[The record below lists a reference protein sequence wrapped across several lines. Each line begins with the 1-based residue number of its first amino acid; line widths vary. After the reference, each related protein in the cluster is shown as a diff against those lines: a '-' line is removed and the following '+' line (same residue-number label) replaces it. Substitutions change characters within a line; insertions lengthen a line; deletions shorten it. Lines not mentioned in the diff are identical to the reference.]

1 MQNFINI
8 ERVELRQKKVSERVK
23 DFKQSYEL
31 FNKEDATTQASR
43 CIQCGDPFCHDRCPL
58 HNYIP
63 FWLRA
68 TYFVKEELAFN
79 LSNESNPFPEITGR
93 VCPQDRLCEGS
104 CSLNDGHGA
113 VTIGAIETY
122 ISEQAFKKG
131 LKPKFPGIT
140 TDKKVAIIGSGPAG
154 LSAATFLLRAGI
166 KVSIYEKELK
176 PGGLLTYAIP
186 GFKLDKDV
194 VFRRVNWLKEAGL
207 ELHLG
212 KEVGKDIDFDE
223 IINSHDASFIAIGQE
238 GSRRPNITNENA
250 PRVMM
255 AIDFLRLSQKKLL
268 GEEVE
273 DSTQLKD
280 KNIVVIGGGD
290 TAMDC
295 LRVAIREGAK
305 SAKCIYRR
313 DKSSMPGS
321 NKDFKIA
328 LEEGAKFSFNAAPK
342 EILVNSDGEAIG
354 LNMQK
359 TIIEKD
365 PKSLKESIKMVKGSE
380 FKVDAD
386 LIIFALGFIS
396 KKSNFLAENGVEI
409 DKFGHIVVNENLETT
424 KPSVYAGGDCQRG
437 SDLVVTAAADGKR
450 AAQNIIKS
458 LLL

>member
-238 GSRRPNITNENA
+238 GSRKPKITYVNA

-255 AIDFLRLSQKKLL
+255 AIDFLRLSEEKRM
-268 GEEVE
+268 GEVVE
-273 DSTQLKD
+273 DSAQLKD

-321 NKDFKIA
+321 N
-328 LEEGAKFSFNAAPK
+328 
-342 EILVNSDGEAIG
+342 
-354 LNMQK
+354 
-359 TIIEKD
+359 
-365 PKSLKESIKMVKGSE
+365 
-380 FKVDAD
+380 
-386 LIIFALGFIS
+386 
-396 KKSNFLAENGVEI
+396 
-409 DKFGHIVVNENLETT
+409 
-424 KPSVYAGGDCQRG
+424 
-437 SDLVVTAAADGKR
+437 
-450 AAQNIIKS
+450 
-458 LLL
+458 